1 MTPPRRIGL
10 LIRFPLDRSGKRIS
24 QPARRLSDV
33 DIRHPEGIDG
43 MSYDP
48 YGPRMPKNPP
58 ASSAVSDRSRA
69 RPGRPTGDSLLLE
82 ALLVLTLL
90 PREAETAARATVQ
103 AVRTVP
109 ARLPALPA
117 PDAAPTLPPSL
128 SLVARAVS
136 NWREQAGA
144 NLAPTSLALVVR
156 YAATEPGFVARC
168 VRLNNY
174 WCVKQARWS
183 GELGGDAEGHT
194 GFATAADGADAAAQL
209 LRRYYRDYGRR
220 TALAIVRRWAPAECG
235 VPRPVARAAPAAG
248 AAPRPAAVAAV
259 SAGIAP
265 QGIGRTLRAR
275 FLARH
280 GRGGVARALP
290 PVAGGLR
297 VQPWSARARLAGHPG
312 RVPVP
317 RAAALPPLKPSADIA
332 TGLNT
337 ASSAPAPRAAA
348 DPSALLAPSRL
359 VAEAAALPPIAAS
372 LPKGSLL
379 DLSVPAPLCAGDETR
394 IRNYAA
400 RIAASVGVG
409 PEDDLLLFGA
419 DGRAGG
425 NLLPVMRAMSA
436 VELGSL
442 HASRD
447 LIAAA
452 VGRLQDRAAIS
463 AASEPKVESAR

>member
-1 MTPPRRIGL
+1 M
-10 LIRFPLDRSGKRIS
+10 
-24 QPARRLSDV
+24 
-33 DIRHPEGIDG
+33 
-43 MSYDP
+43 
-48 YGPRMPKNPP
+48 
-58 ASSAVSDRSRA
+58 
-69 RPGRPTGDSLLLE
+69 LLE
-82 ALLVLTLL
+82 ALLVLSML
-90 PREAETAARATVQ
+90 PREAETTGRAAGQ
-103 AVRTVP
+103 AIQ
-109 ARLPALPA
+109 ARLPSVPTAPIAPA
-117 PDAAPTLPPSL
+117 LPPSL

-136 NWREQAGA
+136 NWRDQAGD

-156 YAATEPGFVARC
+156 YAAAEPGFVARC

-174 WCVKQARWS
+174 WCVKQARWT

-235 VPRPVARAAPAAG
+235 APRPLTRAAAPKAGTIARAAAGPAI
-248 AAPRPAAVAAV
+248 

-280 GRGGVARALP
+280 GRGGVARAAA

-317 RAAALPPLKPSADIA
+317 RAAALPALRPATEIA
-332 TGLNT
+332 TGLT
-337 ASSAPAPRAAA
+337 AASAGPVTRAAA
-348 DPSALLAPSRL
+348 DPAALLAPSRL
-359 VAEAAALPPIAAS
+359 VVESASLPPLAAS

-379 DLSVPAPLCAGDETR
+379 DLSIPAQLCTSDETR

-400 RIAASVGVG
+400 RIAGSVGVG
-409 PEDDLLLFGA
+409 PEDDLRLFGE
-419 DGRAGG
+419 DGRAGE

-436 VELGSL
+436 VELGTL

-452 VGRLQDRAAIS
+452 VERLQDRTETSATSDKRVEAA
-463 AASEPKVESAR
+463 R

>member
-1 MTPPRRIGL
+1 M
-10 LIRFPLDRSGKRIS
+10 
-24 QPARRLSDV
+24 
-33 DIRHPEGIDG
+33 
-43 MSYDP
+43 
-48 YGPRMPKNPP
+48 
-58 ASSAVSDRSRA
+58 
-69 RPGRPTGDSLLLE
+69 LLE

-90 PREAETAARATVQ
+90 PREAETVARTALQEVQ
-103 AVRTVP
+103 AR
-109 ARLPALPA
+109 RPALPVT
-117 PDAAPTLPPSL
+117 DAAPDLPPSL

-136 NWREQAGA
+136 NWREQAGG

-209 LRRYYRDYGRR
+209 LRRYYRGYGRR

-235 VPRPVARAAPAAG
+235 
-248 AAPRPAAVAAV
+248 APRPAVRAAAPRAGAV
-259 SAGIAP
+259 SAAIAP
-265 QGIGRTLRAR
+265 QGIGGTLRAR

-280 GRGGVARALP
+280 GRGGVARAA

-312 RVPVP
+312 RIPVP
-317 RAAALPPLKPSADIA
+317 RAAALPPLKPAAAIA
-332 TGLNT
+332 TGLDAGPDIRPA
-337 ASSAPAPRAAA
+337 ASIAAARSAPRAAA
-348 DPSALLAPSRL
+348 DPAALLAPNRL
-359 VAEAAALPPIAAS
+359 AAEAAALPALAA

-379 DLSVPAPLCAGDETR
+379 DLSLPAPLCAGDETR

-409 PEDDLLLFGA
+409 PEDDLRLFGE
-419 DGRAGG
+419 DGAAGA

-436 VELGSL
+436 VELGTL
-442 HASRD
+442 QATPD

-452 VGRLQDRAAIS
+452 IARLQDRPAA
-463 AASEPKVESAR
+463 AATAER

>member
-1 MTPPRRIGL
+1 
-10 LIRFPLDRSGKRIS
+10 
-24 QPARRLSDV
+24 
-33 DIRHPEGIDG
+33 
-43 MSYDP
+43 
-48 YGPRMPKNPP
+48 
-58 ASSAVSDRSRA
+58 
-69 RPGRPTGDSLLLE
+69 LLLE
-82 ALLVLTLL
+82 ALLVLTML
-90 PREAETAARATVQ
+90 PREAGTAGRAAVQ
-103 AVRTVP
+103 AVQ
-109 ARLPALPA
+109 ARLPPLPA
-117 PDAAPTLPPSL
+117 PEAAPAPPPSL

-136 NWREQAGA
+136 NWREQAGD
-144 NLAPTSLALVVR
+144 NLAPFSLAFVVR
-156 YAATEPGFVARC
+156 HAATEPGFVARC

-209 LRRYYRDYGRR
+209 LRRYYRVYGRR

-235 VPRPVARAAPAAG
+235 
-248 AAPRPAAVAAV
+248 APRPAARAAPQAGAV
-259 SAGIAP
+259 SSAIAP

-280 GRGGVARALP
+280 GRGGVARAA

-312 RVPVP
+312 RIPVP
-317 RAAALPPLKPSADIA
+317 RAAALPPLRPSADIA
-332 TGLNT
+332 TGLTAGTSTRPGT
-337 ASSAPAPRAAA
+337 ASSGSAPRAAA
-348 DPSALLAPSRL
+348 DPAALLAPNRL
-359 VAEAAALPPIAAS
+359 AAEAAALPPLAA

-379 DLSVPAPLCAGDETR
+379 DLSIPAPLCAGDETR

-409 PEDDLLLFGA
+409 PEDDLRLFGE
-419 DGRAGG
+419 DGGAGE

-436 VELGSL
+436 VELGTL

-452 VGRLQDRAAIS
+452 VARLRDRPAA
-463 AASEPKVESAR
+463 AAAAEP

>member
-1 MTPPRRIGL
+1 M
-10 LIRFPLDRSGKRIS
+10 
-24 QPARRLSDV
+24 
-33 DIRHPEGIDG
+33 
-43 MSYDP
+43 
-48 YGPRMPKNPP
+48 
-58 ASSAVSDRSRA
+58 
-69 RPGRPTGDSLLLE
+69 
-82 ALLVLTLL
+82 L
-90 PREAETAARATVQ
+90 PREAETAGRAAALSVQ
-103 AVRTVP
+103 

-117 PDAAPTLPPSL
+117 PEAAPTLPPSL

-136 NWREQAGA
+136 NWREEAGQ

-194 GFATAADGADAAAQL
+194 GFATAADGADAAAGL

-235 VPRPVARAAPAAG
+235 APRPVARSVPRGGTTAP
-248 AAPRPAAVAAV
+248 AV
-259 SAGIAP
+259 SAGLAP

-290 PVAGGLR
+290 PVAGSLR

-312 RVPVP
+312 RAP
-317 RAAALPPLKPSADIA
+317 RAAALPPLRPTADIV
-332 TGLNT
+332 TGLKA
-337 ASSAPAPRAAA
+337 ASAAPAPRAVTDPAA
-348 DPSALLAPSRL
+348 VLASSRPLDASRL
-359 VAEAAALPPIAAS
+359 TAEAAALPALAA

-379 DLSVPAPLCAGDETR
+379 DLSVPAPLCSGDETR

-400 RIAASVGVG
+400 RIAGSVGMG
-409 PEDDLLLFGA
+409 SEDDLRLFDG
-419 DGRAGG
+419 DGRAGA
-425 NLLPVMRAMSA
+425 NLLPVLRAMSA
-436 VELGSL
+436 VELGTL
-442 HASRD
+442 HAAPA

-452 VGRLQDRAAIS
+452 VERLQDRQAVRAN
-463 AASEPKVESAR
+463 AEPMVESDR